1 MTRNY
6 DRDITKS
13 MQSLLFWGQIGVSLL
28 LIGSILLQQRGAG
41 LGSSF
46 GGGGQFYRSKR
57 GFEKVLF
64 LATIVLAV
72 VFSLTAIIN
81 LII

>member
-1 MTRNY
+1 
-6 DRDITKS
+6 
-13 MQSLLFWGQIGVSLL
+13 MQSLLFWGQIGVSAL
-28 LIGSILLQQRGAG
+28 LIGAILLQQRGTG

-46 GGGGQFYRSKR
+46 GGSGQFYRSKR

-64 LATIVLAV
+64 ISTIILAT
-72 VFSLTAIIN
+72 VFFLTAIAN